1 MEFDT
6 SAAQLV
12 LFLKGIFVWSV
23 EGSSILSRAT
33 LILIIL
39 SIYSVISIPIT
50 IISLKYLPT
59 LNTCLAIFKVLD
71 LVTIFHTTTHP
82 TLQQTN

>member
-6 SAAQLV
+6 SAVQLV
-12 LFLKGIFVWSV
+12 LFLKGISVWSV
-23 EGSSILSRAT
+23 EGSSTLSRAT

-39 SIYSVISIPIT
+39 GIYSVISIPIT

-59 LNTCLAIFKVLD
+59 LNTCLTIFKVLD
-71 LVTIFHTTTHP
+71 LVT
-82 TLQQTN
+82 L